1 MIEDNRCKNRN
12 FIRNIAVNTLS
23 FIIKSYNKWL
33 LSRRIK
39 NIDNTYYALIDNT
52 SILTKKEL
60 NQINEFYKKYVNI
73 RWYSHAFYKEKTGIF
88 DPLYIPDSIF
98 NNYVDRYFNN
108 WDIANYLDNK
118 CYYLRMFNK
127 VNQPKMVTYR
137 TNNYWYNS
145 DGIIIDF
152 NNAVELVFSNQSDC
166 FIKKAINSFGGKGVY
181 YFDTANKTKSDFI
194 NIINSIEGDIVIQEK
209 IVQHPILAKL
219 NEDSCNSVR
228 VLSMLNSD
236 GSVKIYSSILRM
248 GLKGSKVDNASSG
261 GISVGILSDGK
272 LKDIAYTNKGEKFT
286 KHPSSH
292 VIFSDYSVP
301 SYSKIIDL
309 IKNIH
314 PEFPYFRLISWDW
327 AIDSNE
333 EPVFIEANLCDGE
346 LDFHQLNNGPVF
358 GKDTETILNEVF
370 ATKNI

>member
-1 MIEDNRCKNRN
+1 M
-12 FIRNIAVNTLS
+12 
-23 FIIKSYNKWL
+23 
-33 LSRRIK
+33 
-39 NIDNTYYALIDNT
+39 
-52 SILTKKEL
+52 
-60 NQINEFYKKYVNI
+60 
-73 RWYSHAFYKEKTGIF
+73 
-88 DPLYIPDSIF
+88 
-98 NNYVDRYFNN
+98 DRYFNN
-108 WDIANYLDNK
+108 WNIANYLDNK

-272 LKDIAYTNKGEKFT
+272 LKNIAYTNKGEKFT
-286 KHPSSH
+286 EHPSSLL
-292 VIFSDYSVP
+292 F
-301 SYSKIIDL
+301 
-309 IKNIH
+309 
-314 PEFPYFRLISWDW
+314 
-327 AIDSNE
+327 
-333 EPVFIEANLCDGE
+333 
-346 LDFHQLNNGPVF
+346 
-358 GKDTETILNEVF
+358 
-370 ATKNI
+370 